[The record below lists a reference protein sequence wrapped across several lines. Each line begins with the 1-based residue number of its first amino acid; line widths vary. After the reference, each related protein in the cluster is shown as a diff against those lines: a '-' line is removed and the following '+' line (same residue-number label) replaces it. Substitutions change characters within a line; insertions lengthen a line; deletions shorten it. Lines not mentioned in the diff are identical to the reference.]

1 MKVDLVDFKIQGGF
15 SMLKNL
21 TVCALTVGM
30 FCGLADAGPFRK
42 RTTTTA
48 VVVSQ
53 GAPATAQAAAVL
65 ISSTGRFRH
74 NGGHGLFEGIG
85 MGSTEAAAVGNCCQP
100 RFGGRPREVG
110 IARMANGLFVAVCRW

>member
-1 MKVDLVDFKIQGGF
+1 MVWLMQAH
-15 SMLKNL
+15 SAS
-21 TVCALTVGM
+21 ALPLLPWL
-30 FCGLADAGPFRK
+30 FP
-42 RTTTTA
+42 
-48 VVVSQ
+48 